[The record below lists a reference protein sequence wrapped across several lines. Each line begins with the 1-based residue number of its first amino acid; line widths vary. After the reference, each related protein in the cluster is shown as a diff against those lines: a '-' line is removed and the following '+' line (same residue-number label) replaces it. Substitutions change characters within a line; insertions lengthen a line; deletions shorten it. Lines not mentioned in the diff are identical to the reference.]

1 MPAPIAVRRGR
12 RIRIAAAATA
22 LAAVLAVATP
32 LAAAAAPAH
41 AASAPLV
48 DEVDVARGDV
58 SGFGG
63 GVVFAPEA
71 PTGTTLG
78 AVVITPGF
86 RDTHADMRW
95 YGEALADAGY
105 VAFTIDTLGTL
116 DRPGQR
122 AQETLAAVDY
132 LTGSSAVAGEVDP
145 SRVAVLGYS
154 MGGAGALRAAQARHD
169 LKAVVAVE
177 PFDIPASYPSDTTPT
192 LVITG
197 QSDPVAIPF
206 LMGKRMY
213 RSIPA
218 PTPKEYIELRGAGH
232 TAGVR
237 TPDDTIRDAATTF
250 LDRYLDGDA
259 SVSICPAP
267 AATGPISESAA
278 YCG

>member
-1 MPAPIAVRRGR
+1 MPLRRARLASAV
-12 RIRIAAAATA
+12 AALTVA
-22 LAAVLAVATP
+22 LAVAVP
-32 LAAAAAPAH
+32 IAAPAH
-41 AASAPLV
+41 AAEAGAV
-48 DEVDVARGDV
+48 DEIAVARSDV

-63 GVVFAPEA
+63 GVVFAPEVPA
-71 PTGTTLG
+71 STTLG

-95 YGEALADAGY
+95 YGEALAAAGY

-116 DRPGQR
+116 DLPGQR
-122 AQETLAAVDY
+122 SAETLAAVDY

-145 SRVAVLGYS
+145 ARVAVLGYS
-154 MGGAGALRAAQARHD
+154 MGGAGVLRAAQARHE

-177 PFDIPASYPSDTTPT
+177 PFDVPASYPSDTTPT
-192 LVITG
+192 LILTG
-197 QSDPVAIPF
+197 QADPVAIPF

-218 PTPKEYIELRGAGH
+218 PTPKEYVELRGAGH

-237 TPDDTIRDAATTF
+237 TPNATIRDTATTF
-250 LDRYLDGDA
+250 LDRYLDDDA

-267 AATGPISESAA
+267 AATGPISVSMS

>member
-1 MPAPIAVRRGR
+1 VIPLLPRRRPRVLLGIAAIAVS
-12 RIRIAAAATA
+12 
-22 LAAVLAVATP
+22 AAVGASL
-32 LAAAAAPAH
+32 AAPAPARAD
-41 AASAPLV
+41 AAPVV
-48 DEVDVARGDV
+48 DEVAVARGDV

-63 GVVFAPEA
+63 GVVFAPEVPA
-71 PTGTTLG
+71 GTTLG

-95 YGEALADAGY
+95 YGEALAAAGF
-105 VAFTIDTLGTL
+105 VAFTIDTDGVL

-122 AQETLAAVDY
+122 EQETLAAVDY
-132 LTGSSAVAGEVDP
+132 LTGSSAVVGEVDAA
-145 SRVAVLGYS
+145 RIAVLGYS
-154 MGGAGALRAAQARHD
+154 MGGAGVLRAAQARHE

-177 PFDIPASYPSDTTPT
+177 PFDVPASYPSDTTPT
-192 LVITG
+192 LIITG

-218 PTPKEYIELRGAGH
+218 PTPKEYVELRGAGH

-237 TPDDTIRDAATTF
+237 TPNDTIRDAATTF
-250 LDRYLDGDA
+250 LDRYLDDDESA
-259 SVSICPAP
+259 SICPAP
-267 AATGPISESAA
+267 AATGPISASMA

>member
-1 MPAPIAVRRGR
+1 MIPVRRAR
-12 RIRIAAAATA
+12 RLRLAAAATA
-22 LAAVLAVATP
+22 LVAVLAVAAPLTTP
-32 LAAAAAPAH
+32 APAH
-41 AASAPLV
+41 AAGTV
-48 DEVDVARGDV
+48 DEVDVARSDV

-63 GVVFAPEA
+63 GVVFAPKA

-95 YGEALADAGY
+95 YGAALADAGY

-122 AQETLAAVDY
+122 EQETLAAVDY
-132 LTGSSAVAGEVDP
+132 LTGSSAVSGEVDP
-145 SRVAVLGYS
+145 ARVAVLGYS
-154 MGGAGALRAAQARHD
+154 MGGAGVLRAAQARHE

-192 LVITG
+192 LIITG

-206 LMGKRMY
+206 LMGKPMY

-218 PTPKEYIELRGAGH
+218 PTPKEYVELRGAGH

-237 TPDDTIRDAATTF
+237 TPNDTIRHATTTF
-250 LDRYLDGDA
+250 LARYLDGDD

-267 AATGPISESAA
+267 AATGPISASMA

>member
-1 MPAPIAVRRGR
+1 MSTLIPLRRARHAAAVAAIAV
-12 RIRIAAAATA
+12 
-22 LAAVLAVATP
+22 VLAVAAP
-32 LAAAAAPAH
+32 ISAPARAADAAP
-41 AASAPLV
+41 V
-48 DEVDVARGDV
+48 DEIAVPRSDV

-71 PTGTTLG
+71 PAGTTLG

-95 YGEALADAGY
+95 YGEALAAAGY
-105 VAFTIDTLGTL
+105 VAFTIDTDGVL

-122 AQETLAAVDY
+122 EQETLAAVDY
-132 LTGSSAVAGEVDP
+132 LTGSSAVSAEVDP
-145 SRVAVLGYS
+145 ARVAVLGYS
-154 MGGAGALRAAQARHD
+154 MGGAGVLRAAQARHE

-177 PFDIPASYPSDTTPT
+177 PFDVPASYPSDTTPT
-192 LVITG
+192 LIITG
-197 QSDPVAIPF
+197 QADPVAIPF

-218 PTPKEYIELRGAGH
+218 PTPKEYVELRGAGH

-237 TPDDTIRDAATTF
+237 TPNATIRDAATTF
-250 LDRYLDGDA
+250 LARYLDGDE

-267 AATGPISESAA
+267 AATGPISASMS

>member
-1 MPAPIAVRRGR
+1 MSFATPVRRAR
-12 RIRIAAAATA
+12 LNAVVAA
-22 LAAVLAVATP
+22 LAAVLVIAAP
-32 LAAAAAPAH
+32 LTASAPAH
-41 AASAPLV
+41 AAGTV
-48 DEVDVARGDV
+48 DEVAVARSDV

-95 YGEALADAGY
+95 YGEALASAGY

-122 AQETLAAVDY
+122 EQETLAAIDY
-132 LTGSSAVAGEVDP
+132 LTGSSAVAGEVDA

-154 MGGAGALRAAQARHD
+154 MGGAGVLRAAQARHE

-192 LVITG
+192 LIITG

-218 PTPKEYIELRGAGH
+218 PTPKEHIELRGAGH

-237 TPDDTIRDAATTF
+237 TPNDTIRDAATTF
-250 LDRYLDGDA
+250 LARYLDGDT
-259 SVSICPAP
+259 SVSVCPAP